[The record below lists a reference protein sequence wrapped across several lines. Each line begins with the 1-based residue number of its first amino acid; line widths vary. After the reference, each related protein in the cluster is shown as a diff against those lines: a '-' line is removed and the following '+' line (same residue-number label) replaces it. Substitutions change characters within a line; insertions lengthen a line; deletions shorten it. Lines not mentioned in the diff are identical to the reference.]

1 MTTAIHFRDKK
12 TEARE
17 FKQGPRLLSRHRGI
31 AVCM

>member
-17 FKQGPRLLSRHRGI
+17 FKQGHRLVSGHIGT